1 MRDELVAAGKIE
13 TAPEGLKVAID
24 RGSVLGGIFFGTVPE
39 TVSAKRLHVVGL
51 PTAARARRAF
61 LRDWARRNSRRAA
74 AGLAPILL
82 ILPLAGAASA
92 QEGLVDLA
100 GLDGVSSYT
109 VLENGEILVRL
120 ENGKS
125 LRLDASLVRVEADG
139 TILVTAYA
147 AEVIAGQGAEEAV
160 GGDAGGATWLGA
172 GLAGLALAG
181 AAGAGGGDGGTPV
194 SPPVELAYAIDGY
207 LAGAQIFGDANGNG
221 VFDVGEI
228 QSTTAADGSFNAA
241 LFPDE
246 LTLVAVGG
254 IDISTGEPFTGT
266 LKAPAGSTVI
276 TPLTT
281 LIQTVIE
288 NDVGPEPLL
297 PADAAAQIGSA
308 LGLTGDLLNDDPVAI
323 AEQGGSL
330 AQLEASAKIAA
341 LINLVTAAAPGDPD
355 GTVDAVLANIAA
367 SLAGGA
373 GSEILSDA
381 TQIGN
386 ALAAAGDLIEVDST
400 ALAAAIATAS
410 TEIGTAVAGG
420 GLAELEAVQ
429 SVIQGGLTEAVEQSV
444 GQTGTT
450 ALDTAN
456 ATDIYAEAVA
466 LRPVITAFTPT
477 GDPINDAGGIEV
489 SGTGRPGT
497 LITAEL
503 GLASATASVDSD
515 GNWSIAF
522 ASLGVKAAGTPDE
535 NIALV
540 VTAETAS
547 GVTSAPATGAPV
559 YLVDTLRPSGF
570 QFIEITG
577 QDALY
582 INAEQMA
589 NAAITGTG
597 EPGSILTYSING
609 GPDQVLVVPGDGFI
623 SIDISSDFVQE
634 LNTVFFTVR
643 DPAGNVGLGGTGSLS
658 YYVDTIAPEAPTASY
673 DNAVL
678 SQPTPGAAFSGSGTG
693 EPGAF
698 VDTYLLQEGQDPI
711 FLGRTTVQPDG
722 SWSFTSLLNGIPEG
736 EYQVQAVS
744 PDQAGNQSAAPVEQL
759 IIDYSAPSTPVITSA
774 SQIGSADIV
783 DGDYVI
789 SGTAEPNTAIV
800 VSVNGADLPETT
812 SNGNGNWSVS
822 VTASD
827 GTFDIAVVARDAFG
841 RLSGEATAT
850 IGVDTAAPTIN
861 TVVVDSLVSAAE
873 AGALDVTGTVSD
885 AGAEVDV
892 TLYRIGVGDRL
903 LVANTTVTA
912 DGSGAWQAGFDL
924 SGAADGDY
932 EVDLSVSD
940 GVNAPT
946 AQPAAA
952 SFTLD
957 KIAPELAVTDPATNL
972 VIGSADLAGGAYT
985 ISGMAEAGASVAVTI
1000 NGSTTTVEATDGTWL
1015 VERTAIEGDDVIT
1028 VVATDAA
1035 GNSSAPVERI
1045 VTYDA
1050 TPPVNV
1056 AIDSFDSIING
1067 LTSEIVFSGT
1077 AEEGATVEVEVRP
1090 ATGSPIALT
1099 LDSFSGGAW
1108 TASGPVPAEDTYTV
1122 AVMSTDAAGNTIEVV
1137 SVASFVVDTTPPAA
1151 PTGVT
1156 LAGDDGDGVINLA
1169 DEGVAALQGTASA
1182 GAEVTYETSLGA
1194 SGSVLADPTTG
1205 AFTIPLAGLL
1215 GDGATNVAVREI
1227 DAAGNPSAPVDV
1239 LVTADLTAPATPTID
1254 AVAGDNVIDATEAA
1268 GGTITYA
1275 GTGETG
1281 SIVELFISGVSA
1293 GTAEVTGGVWE
1304 IAAAVP
1310 ADGDYQATIEAT
1322 DLAGNVTAGLPVDFS
1337 VSTTDPAVSI
1347 DPLAVGAVAN
1357 ADAVGALITIAGDFS
1372 NAASV
1377 GVRVLDGAIEVLA
1390 TQSASLDV
1398 GAGTWTIDLD
1408 LSGLGDGDFTIEA
1421 IAESGGFTASSTVA
1435 ISIDATAPVAP
1446 VFDTVSVD
1454 DIVGLPDIEGGTY
1467 TLTGTVEEGATV
1479 SLTFNGTETVS
1490 AVVDG
1495 ATWSYVR
1502 TAAEGTD
1509 SVIATATDAAGNT
1522 SGTSSTSVL
1531 IDLTPPDAPVVGSYG
1546 TTVNGA
1552 TAGVDISG
1560 SGTDG
1565 DLITV
1570 TLTGAETVVEQTTV
1584 SGGAWSVSFA
1594 VPSDG
1599 DYAVTVIAADPAG
1612 NETASVAQ
1620 PVISVDTVAPDAPV
1634 IDVVEGDGVVNADE
1648 ASGGTYTV
1656 TGTAEANGTVRFDD
1670 GFGGVFDASVG
1681 GDGFFSTDLTAGEGT
1696 DTWSV
1701 TAIDAA
1707 GNSSGATPL
1716 EVTIDTT
1723 APAAPAFDLPSA
1735 TIDADGASTV
1745 VISGSGDAGST
1756 VTLSSLLFATP
1767 IEVTVAGAGTWTTGP
1782 LDLSSRPDGEY
1793 TITAVASDAAGN
1805 TSGAAN
1811 ATRTL
1816 DAAPPVVITLN
1827 SGEVDGDFVLFSAD
1841 EFAVY
1846 PDPGESEGAEG
1857 VVSGVPA
1864 GTTVTLDL
1872 AGTNGAG
1879 QAFTLSYN
1887 ATTDGAGNFSITVP
1901 EADIIAN
1908 DGMREPG
1915 TVTFSVGG
1923 STLSLEFLVNSAI
1936 NDGIGSAF
1944 LVGRY
1949 AAEPVADA
1957 EDTLGLIG
1965 MGLDQV
1971 GTLSDGTLV
1980 VIMNSNTDPGYQVI
1994 ATYDDTGA
2002 APVEFFAFDGGG
2014 FTDLAA
2020 LSSQVYLRGDEVL
2033 IVQASLSGTL
2043 DPRDVTQQDDPLY
2056 TVYRVPAASLADA
2069 LPALGESTNLNSAA
2083 GGVTSFT
2090 IGLQDIDSSYAGGGI
2105 PTNIAYLFTDISNA
2119 TGDPLVLVTREDV
2132 SVEPGVLSEAY
2143 LVSVDLGTE
2152 TVTSYPVEASSLW
2165 FGLVS
2170 QELAP
2175 EKIFEAIQ
2183 TDDDGNYVLASF
2195 EAPGSGDGI
2204 LRGVTYDYGAEQF
2217 SATALGDNNSRQVM
2231 VTVGG
2236 REIIDGGD
2244 GDLGVDDDVI
2254 VVGNTSGT
2262 EGNLKVTVGGGLV
2275 TLSVDTA
2282 ALLANFDG
2290 APDDGF
2296 DPFLISFDLFAL
2308 GSATMTD
2315 IAGSL
2320 GATYTQVASTDS
2332 GTTADGFSVARVT
2345 FDLDLASLRAA
2356 VDGGTA
2362 PDMVDLFSTAASG
2375 VDGSAFF
2382 GFGANLAGDQTIAGA
2397 APVFDG
2403 LIKVGGVDGSG
2414 TQIVVVEDSAGRGGS
2429 DLISGLDI
2437 SSGVGEDIIRIEA
2450 DFFSVYQ
2457 GTGFE
2462 TIPDGS
2468 GPFALAADTGI
2479 VVFQGTNSI
2488 EDDAVVTMVNDAQ
2501 LGLVNKSV
2509 IVVVADASGTG
2520 LFSIGFDGDG
2530 LASLATTDSFAR
2542 LDGVT
2547 DLSAFGADNIELLPT
2562 V

>member
-1 MRDELVAAGKIE
+1 MRDELVAAGNVE
-13 TAPEGLKVAID
+13 TAREGLKVAID
-24 RGSVLGGIFFGTVPE
+24 RGSVLGGIFFGAVPETVPE
-39 TVSAKRLHVVGL
+39 TRLHKVGL
-51 PTAARARRAF
+51 PTSARAKRAF

-92 QEGLVDLA
+92 QEGLVDLV
-100 GLDGVSSYT
+100 GLDGVVGFS

-147 AEVIAGQGAEEAV
+147 AEVIAGQGAEEPVA
-160 GGDAGGATWLGA
+160 GTDAGGATWLGA
-172 GLAGLALAG
+172 GVAGLALAG
-181 AAGAGGGDGGTPV
+181 AAGGGGGGGTPV
-194 SPPVELAYAIDGY
+194 STPVELAYAIDGY

-221 VFDVGEI
+221 FFDEGEI

-241 LFPDE
+241 LFPDDV
-246 LTLVAVGG
+246 TLVAVGG

-288 NDVGPEPLL
+288 NDDGPEPLS

-341 LINLVTAAAPGDPD
+341 LINLVTAAAPGDPE
-355 GTVDAVLANIAA
+355 GAVDAVLANIAA

-373 GSEILSDA
+373 GSEVLSDA

-386 ALAAAGDLIEVDST
+386 AVAAAGDLIEVDST
-400 ALAAAIATAS
+400 ALASAIATAT

-456 ATDIYAEAVA
+456 AADIYAEAVA

-477 GDPINDAGGIEV
+477 DDPINGAGGIEV

-497 LITAEL
+497 LVTAEL
-503 GLASATASVDSD
+503 GLASASTTVDAD
-515 GNWSIAF
+515 GNWGITF
-522 ASLGVKAAGTPDE
+522 ASLGIKAAGTPDE

-547 GVTSAPATGAPV
+547 GITSAPATGAPV

-597 EPGSILTYSING
+597 EPGSILTYTING
-609 GPDQVLVVPGDGFI
+609 GPDQVIVVPGDGFI
-623 SIDISSDFVQE
+623 SIDISNDFVQE

-643 DPAGNVGLGGTGSLS
+643 DPAGNVGQGGTGSLS
-658 YYVDTIAPEAPTASY
+658 YYVDTIAPEAPTSSY

-693 EPGAF
+693 EPGAA

-711 FLGRTTVQPDG
+711 WLGRTTVQPDG

-744 PDQAGNQSAAPVEQL
+744 PDLAGNQSAAPAEQL
-759 IIDYSAPSTPVITSA
+759 IIDYSAPATPAITSA
-774 SQIGSADIV
+774 GQIGSADIV

-800 VSVNGADLPETT
+800 VSVDGVDLPETT
-812 SNGNGNWSVS
+812 SDGSGNWSVT

-827 GTFDIAVVARDAFG
+827 GTFDIAAVARDEFS

-850 IGVDTAAPTIN
+850 IEVDTTAPTID
-861 TVVVDSLVSAAE
+861 TVVVDGLVSAAE
-873 AGALDVTGTVSD
+873 AGALAVTGTVSD
-885 AGAEVDV
+885 AGAEVSIA
-892 TLYRIGVGDRL
+892 LYRIDGGGRF
-903 LVANTTVTA
+903 LVENTTVTA
-912 DGSGAWQAGFDL
+912 DGSGAWQVGFDL

-932 EVDLSVSD
+932 EVDISVSD

-946 AQPAAA
+946 AQQAAA
-952 SFTLD
+952 SFILD

-972 VIGSADLAGGAYT
+972 VIGSTDLADGAYT
-985 ISGMAEAGASVAVTI
+985 ISGTAEAGSSVAVTI
-1000 NGSTTTVEATDGTWL
+1000 NGSTTALEATDGTWF
-1015 VERTAIEGDDVIT
+1015 VERTAIEGDDVIS

-1035 GNSSAPVERI
+1035 GNSSTPVERT

-1056 AIDSFDSIING
+1056 AIDSFDSVVNS
-1067 LTSEIVFSGT
+1067 LAAEVVFSGT
-1077 AEEGATVEVEVRP
+1077 AEEGATVEVEIQP
-1090 ATGSPIALT
+1090 TAGSPIALT
-1099 LDSFSGGAW
+1099 LDSFTGGEW

-1122 AVMSTDAAGNTIEVV
+1122 AVTVTDAAGNTTEVV

-1151 PTGVT
+1151 PTGVI
-1156 LAGDDGDGVINLA
+1156 LSGDDGNGVINLA
-1169 DEGVAALQGTASA
+1169 EEGAAALQGTASA

-1194 SGSVLADPTTG
+1194 SGTVSADLTTG

-1215 GDGATNVAVREI
+1215 GDGDTNVAVREI
-1227 DAAGNPSAPVDV
+1227 DGAGNPSAPVDV
-1239 LVTADLTAPATPTID
+1239 LVSADLTAPATPAID
-1254 AVAGDNVIDATEAA
+1254 AVTGDNVIDATEAA
-1268 GGTITYA
+1268 GGTTTYT

-1281 SIVELFISGVSA
+1281 SVVELFISGASA

-1304 IAAAVP
+1304 ITADVP
-1310 ADGDYQATIEAT
+1310 ADGDYEATIQAA
-1322 DLAGNVTAGLPVDFS
+1322 DAAGNVTAGLPVNFS

-1357 ADAVGALITIAGDFS
+1357 ADEVGAAITVSGVFS
-1372 NAASV
+1372 NTTSV
-1377 GVRVLDGAIEVLA
+1377 SVRVLDGAVEVLA
-1390 TQSASLDV
+1390 QQAAALDV

-1421 IAESGGFTASSTVA
+1421 VAESGGVTASSTVA
-1435 ISIDATAPVAP
+1435 LSIDATSPAAP
-1446 VFDTVSVD
+1446 VFDLVSVD
-1454 DIVGLPDIEGGTY
+1454 DVVGLPDLEAGSY
-1467 TLTGTVEEGATV
+1467 TLTGTVEEGGTV

-1490 AVVDG
+1490 AVVEG
-1495 ATWSYVR
+1495 TTWSYVR

-1509 SVIATATDAAGNT
+1509 SVVATATDAAGNT

-1531 IDLTPPDAPVVGSYG
+1531 IDLTPPDAPVVDPYG
-1546 TTVNGA
+1546 TSVNGA
-1552 TAGVDISG
+1552 AEGVDISG

-1584 SGGAWSVSFA
+1584 SGSTWSVFFA
-1594 VPSDG
+1594 VPADG

-1612 NETASVAQ
+1612 NETASGPLPA
-1620 PVISVDTVAPDAPV
+1620 ISVDTVAPDAPV
-1634 IDVVEGDGVVNADE
+1634 IDVVEEDGVVNADE

-1656 TGTAEANGTVRFDD
+1656 TGSAEANGTVRFDD
-1670 GFGGVFDASVG
+1670 GAGGVFDAPVG
-1681 GDGFFSTDLTAGEGT
+1681 GDGFFTIELTASEGT

-1716 EVTIDTT
+1716 DVTIDTT
-1723 APAAPAFDLPSA
+1723 APAAPAFDLASA
-1735 TIDADGASTV
+1735 TVDSDGVSTV
-1745 VISGSGDAGST
+1745 VISGTGDAGSA
-1756 VTLSSLLFATP
+1756 VTLSSTLFAAP
-1767 IEVTVAGAGTWTTGP
+1767 IEVTVAGDGTWTTEP

-1805 TSGAAN
+1805 TSGATN

-1827 SGEVDGDFVLFSAD
+1827 SGEVEGDFVLFSAN
-1841 EFAVY
+1841 EFAIY
-1846 PDPGESEGAEG
+1846 PEPGESEVGEG
-1857 VVSGVPA
+1857 FVSGVPA
-1864 GTTVTLDL
+1864 ETTVTLDL
-1872 AGTNGAG
+1872 AGINGAG
-1879 QAFTLSYN
+1879 QAFALSYN
-1887 ATTDGAGNFSITVP
+1887 TTTDEAGSFSITIP

-1915 TVTFSVGG
+1915 TVTFAVGG
-1923 STLSLEFLVNSAI
+1923 STLNLEFLVNSAI
-1936 NDGIGSAF
+1936 NDGTGAAF

-1957 EDTLGLIG
+1957 EDTLGLTG
-1965 MGLDQV
+1965 MALEQAGI
-1971 GTLSDGTLV
+1971 LSDGTLV
-1980 VIMNSNTDPGYQVI
+1980 AIMNSNTDPGYQVI

-2043 DPRDVTQQDDPLY
+2043 DPLDVTQQDDPLL
-2056 TVYRVPAASLADA
+2056 TVYRVPAASLGDA
-2069 LPALGESTNLNSAA
+2069 LPALGESPNFNSAA
-2083 GGVTSFT
+2083 GGVTSFA

-2132 SVEPGVLSEAY
+2132 SAEPGVLSEAY
-2143 LVSVDLGTE
+2143 LVSVDLNTE

-2165 FGLVS
+2165 FDAGS

-2183 TDDDGNYVLASF
+2183 TDEDGNYVLASF

-2204 LRGVTYDYGAEQF
+2204 LRGVIYDYGAEQF
-2217 SATALGDNNSRQVM
+2217 SATALGDSGSRQVM

-2236 REIIDGGD
+2236 REILDGGD

-2254 VVGNTSGT
+2254 VVGNTTGT
-2262 EGNLKVTVGGGLV
+2262 EGNLQVTISGGFV

-2290 APDDGF
+2290 EPDDGV

-2320 GATYTQVASTDS
+2320 GATYTQVTQTDF
-2332 GTTADGFSVARVT
+2332 GTTADGFSFARVT
-2345 FDLDLASLRAA
+2345 FDLDLAGLRAA
-2356 VDGGTA
+2356 VTAETA
-2362 PDMVDLFSTAASG
+2362 PDAVDLFSTAASG
-2375 VDGSAFF
+2375 VDGSAFY
-2382 GFGANLAGDQTIAGA
+2382 GFGANVASDPTVAGA
-2397 APVFDG
+2397 APQFDG

-2414 TQIVVVEDSAGRGGS
+2414 TQIVVVEDSAGRGGQ
-2429 DLISGLDI
+2429 DMISGLDI
-2437 SSGVGEDIIRIEA
+2437 SSGVDEDVIRIEA
-2450 DFFSVYQ
+2450 DFFNVYQ

-2462 TIPDGS
+2462 TIPDGE
-2468 GPFALAADTGI
+2468 GPFALAEDTGI

-2488 EDDAVVTMVNDAQ
+2488 EDEAVVAMVNDAG
-2501 LGLVNKSV
+2501 LGLVSESV

-2520 LFSIGFDGDG
+2520 LFSIGFDDAG
-2530 LASLATTDSFAR
+2530 LASLETTDSFAR